1 MSIRKATTNIFIY
14 ITIKKYGFMEGS
26 IVADV
31 RPVNS
36 FSLLSTGYAQYE
48 SFGDVPF

>member
-1 MSIRKATTNIFIY
+1 MKANDACHGLKAEQQI
-14 ITIKKYGFMEGS
+14 MEGS

-36 FSLLSTGYAQYE
+36 FSLLLTGYAQYE